1 MAVVLASMQTA
12 RWTFAKSDPGGTVGA
27 SLLIP
32 ILNPV
37 GHQSTNW
44 TDRRALMPKTKMINN
59 DKGKLILILHE
70 MFYLFTCNGGIG
82 VFGDNV
88 STV

>member
-44 TDRRALMPKTKMINN
+44 TDRRDLMPKKKVLNY
-59 DKGKLILILHE
+59 KKL
-70 MFYLFTCNGGIG
+70 
-82 VFGDNV
+82 
-88 STV
+88 